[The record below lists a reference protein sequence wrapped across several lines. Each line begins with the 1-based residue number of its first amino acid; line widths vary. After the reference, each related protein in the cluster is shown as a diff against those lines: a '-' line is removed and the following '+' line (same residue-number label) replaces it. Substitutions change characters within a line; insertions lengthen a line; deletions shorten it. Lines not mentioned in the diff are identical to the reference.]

1 MAFNEHKV
9 VPFTG
14 GIKDG
19 FQRLFAQKGRPKHID
34 IPTEGLTGLEIKVV
48 AEPKARGQVL
58 DESGRPVVGAVVAV
72 VDQGDSVRTDE
83 SGRFEIV
90 LQPSRPAWASMA
102 AGGRAMS
109 DDPNKIRVQAFDLA
123 GVMGVV
129 QTVDRDTLARDN
141 ATLTV
146 YPVSRVSVRVQD
158 RQGKPLAGAHLELR
172 GRYNRDTL
180 PLTDKH
186 GEVNSIGLYRGGE
199 YAVNARL
206 DGYRAP
212 ADIVIGSPGQAG
224 WKGEV
229 VIVMDKAGPALTKPD
244 G

>member
-1 MAFNEHKV
+1 M
-9 VPFTG
+9 
-14 GIKDG
+14 
-19 FQRLFAQKGRPKHID
+19 
-34 IPTEGLTGLEIKVV
+34 
-48 AEPKARGQVL
+48 
-58 DESGRPVVGAVVAV
+58 
-72 VDQGDSVRTDE
+72 
-83 SGRFEIV
+83 
-90 LQPSRPAWASMA
+90 
-102 AGGRAMS
+102 
-109 DDPNKIRVQAFDLA
+109 
-123 GVMGVV
+123 
-129 QTVDRDTLARDN
+129 
-141 ATLTV
+141 
-146 YPVSRVSVRVQD
+146 
-158 RQGKPLAGAHLELR
+158 ELR